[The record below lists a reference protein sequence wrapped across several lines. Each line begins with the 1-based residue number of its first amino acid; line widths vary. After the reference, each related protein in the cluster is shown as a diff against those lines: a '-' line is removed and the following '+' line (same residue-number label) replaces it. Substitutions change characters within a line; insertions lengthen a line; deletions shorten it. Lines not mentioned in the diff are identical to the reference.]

1 MAKATED
8 ISNRTLATLL
18 VVAIV
23 ISIGGTYVVLQR
35 TPAITG
41 LFTGT
46 NATGTLTFE
55 QQGVLSIKLNDAVA
69 SFGNVTS
76 TSNGNCV
83 VYTDG
88 VTSAVN
94 CSQSVTGDG
103 MLLEND
109 GNIRAKV
116 RVNSSYGVDS
126 MTLGTG
132 GGQFYKAS
140 NSEGSSCSGTLTSTL
155 TTLPAAS
162 DAMSIVCSNL
172 GFADSA
178 DLLRIDYSLN
188 IGTDLAPGN
197 YSENV
202 TFWAATDVS

>member
-76 TSNGNCV
+76 TSNGICE

-88 VTSAVN
+88 VTSPVN
-94 CSQSVTGDG
+94 CTQSVTGDG

-109 GNIRAKV
+109 GNIDAHV
-116 RVNSSYGVDS
+116 RVNSSYGIDS

-132 GGQFYKAS
+132 GAQYFKAAD
-140 NSEGSSCSGTLTSTL
+140 SEASTCTGTLTSTY
-155 TTLPAAS
+155 TTLPGYADARAS
-162 DAMSIVCSNL
+162 VCTNMDFND
-172 GFADSA
+172 GT
-178 DLLRIDYSLN
+178 DLLDIDYSLR

-202 TFWAATDVS
+202 TFWASTDVS